1 MGKEKKNDLTL
12 KIFSLII
19 AIILWSYV
27 MSEVNPPK
35 TQEIRNI
42 SVNLLN
48 KASLERKGLVL
59 LEPEEIDIRVSISGR
74 TSDVIGVSKDDI
86 IAQVDLSGYNEGEVK
101 VPIYVQVPTG
111 VVLEDYSPK
120 EVLFKFDKID
130 NEEIPITVNTA
141 KDLPSGYVLGT
152 PTVRPQSVV
161 VEGPRTLLNSVSKA
175 IASVDVSD
183 STDDINVTVPIR
195 LVDDEGNSIRGA
207 STNISVVD
215 ISIPVYKVKSVP
227 IELQTTNQLPENYEI
242 IDVNINPSKIDIVG
256 KEDVLAN
263 INSID
268 TLLVDINTLIANRNV
283 PVELNIPEGIRLY
296 NPDEKVTVT
305 LNIDE
310 TITRTF
316 DYTLSDVEIVNL
328 NRELYIDEEDL
339 DLPFTLTIQGMS
351 SIVESLEAYDIG
363 MELDLDGLEEGNHNV
378 MISVREEEFSVLS
391 ILPESLRIT
400 LQREE

>member
-1 MGKEKKNDLTL
+1 
-12 KIFSLII
+12 
-19 AIILWSYV
+19 